1 MSASLQLLHPAPAA
15 MSLVLYAPSRELA
28 ALLAERLTADA
39 RVHWVDSAAG
49 SAALDAWRRT
59 PQCVVL
65 LDFRHGA
72 AAASTGLARQLQRAQ
87 PDLTLVAVG
96 STASEQ
102 VDGIVAAVRCGL
114 RDILDLDTPSA
125 DMHAV
130 LRRAAGA
137 AGAAGRSTP
146 ADTPHKARLVLVLG
160 VRAGVGSSTLAAHL
174 GVLAQQLSPPAAA
187 EGSDPGAPA
196 TANATLLLDLGQP
209 AGDTALYLNLDSQF
223 HFDDALRH
231 AGRIDATLVR
241 TAMTR
246 HSGGL
251 TLLGQPAGSDGGL
264 LPDPAVLVQRLRGL
278 FETVLCD
285 LGGVPVRQIPRSL
298 FNSAD
303 EIWLVADQAIGTL
316 VSLDQVLKQLEGLG
330 VRDARLHLVINRH
343 EEDGGLSPGQIAERF
358 ALPLL
363 ATLPDCHRLRSS
375 ANHGHLLLQDAPRDP
390 YLRALTPLLLH
401 LDEAA
406 ARALPR
412 SWREKLALALGGLQ
426 WKTK

>member
-1 MSASLQLLHPAPAA
+1 MSASLQLLHPAPAP
-15 MSLVLYAPSRELA
+15 MTLVLFAPVRDLA
-28 ALLAERLTADA
+28 GLLGERLPVGAS
-39 RVHWVDSAAG
+39 VHWVDSAGGA
-49 SAALDAWRRT
+49 AALDAHRRQ
-59 PQCVVL
+59 PHCVVL
-65 LDFRHGA
+65 LDFRRA
-72 AAASTGLARQLQRAQ
+72 AACGSTELARQLQRSQ
-87 PDLTLVAVG
+87 PELALVAVG
-96 STASEQ
+96 STTSDQ

-114 RDILDLDTPSA
+114 RDILDMDTSTA
-125 DMHAV
+125 DIDAV
-130 LRRAAGA
+130 LRRAAGSTGTRA
-137 AGAAGRSTP
+137 APVEAP
-146 ADTPHKARLVLVLG
+146 PKARLVLVLG

-174 GVLAQQLSPPAAA
+174 GVLAQQLSQPAAA
-187 EGSDPGAPA
+187 DGSNPHAPA
-196 TANATLLLDLGQP
+196 NANSTLLLDLGQP

-241 TAMTR
+241 TA
-246 HSGGL
+246 GGL

-264 LPDPAVLVQRLRGL
+264 LPDPAVLVQRLRGV

-316 VSLDQVLKQLEGLG
+316 VSLDQVLKQLETLGL
-330 VRDARLHLVINRH
+330 RDTRLQLVINRH
-343 EEDGGLSPGQIAERF
+343 EEDGGLTPAQIAERF
-358 ALPLL
+358 SLPLL

-401 LDEAA
+401 LDQAA

>member
-1 MSASLQLLHPAPAA
+1 MSASLQLLHPAPAP
-15 MSLVLYAPSRELA
+15 MTLVLFAPVRDLA
-28 ALLAERLTADA
+28 GLLGERLPVGVS
-39 RVHWVDSAAG
+39 VHWVDSAGGA
-49 SAALDAWRRT
+49 AALDAHRRQ
-59 PQCVVL
+59 PHCVVL
-65 LDFRHGA
+65 LDFRRA
-72 AAASTGLARQLQRAQ
+72 AACGSTELARQLQRSQ
-87 PDLTLVAVG
+87 PELALVAVG
-96 STASEQ
+96 STTSDQ

-114 RDILDLDTPSA
+114 RDILDMDTSTA
-125 DMHAV
+125 DIDAV
-130 LRRAAGA
+130 LRRAAGSTGTRA
-137 AGAAGRSTP
+137 APVEA
-146 ADTPHKARLVLVLG
+146 PHKARLVLVLG

-174 GVLAQQLSPPAAA
+174 GVLAQQLSQPAAA
-187 EGSDPGAPA
+187 DGSNPHAPA
-196 TANATLLLDLGQP
+196 TANSTLLLDLGQP

-246 HSGGL
+246 HAGGL

-264 LPDPAVLVQRLRGL
+264 LPDPAVLVQRLRGV

-316 VSLDQVLKQLEGLG
+316 VSLDQVLKQLDTLGL
-330 VRDARLHLVINRH
+330 RDTRLQLVINRH
-343 EEDGGLSPGQIAERF
+343 EEDGGLTPAQIAERF
-358 ALPLL
+358 SLPLL

-401 LDEAA
+401 LDQAA

>member
-15 MSLVLYAPSRELA
+15 MNLVLYAPSRELA
-28 ALLAERLTADA
+28 GLLTERLLAGT
-39 RVHWVDSAAG
+39 RVHWADSAAG
-49 SAALDAWRRT
+49 STALDTYRRT

-72 AAASTGLARQLQRAQ
+72 AAASSELARQLQRGLPA
-87 PDLTLVAVG
+87 LTRGAVG
-96 STASEQ
+96 STSSEQ
-102 VDGIVAAVRCGL
+102 VDGICAAVRCGL
-114 RDILDLDTPSA
+114 RDILDLDTPAA
-125 DMHAV
+125 DMDAV
-130 LRRAAGA
+130 LRRAAGTGSA
-137 AGAAGRSTP
+137 SGAPREV
-146 ADTPHKARLVLVLG
+146 PHKARLVLVLG

-174 GVLAQQLSPPAAA
+174 GVLAQQLSQPAAA
-187 EGSDPGAPA
+187 DGTDPGAPA
-196 TANATLLLDLGQP
+196 TANTTLLLDLGQP

-251 TLLGQPAGSDGGL
+251 TLLGQPAGSDGGP
-264 LPDPAVLVQRLRGL
+264 LPDPAVLVQRLRGV

-298 FNSAD
+298 FISAD

-316 VSLDQVLKQLEGLG
+316 VSLDQVLKQLEGLS
-330 VRDARLHLVINRH
+330 VRDPRLHLVINRH
-343 EEDGGLSPGQIAERF
+343 EEDGGLSPEQIAERF

-401 LDEAA
+401 LDQAA

>member
-15 MSLVLYAPSRELA
+15 MSLVLYAPSRELVG
-28 ALLAERLTADA
+28 LLTERLPADL

-49 SAALDAWRRT
+49 SAALDAHRRQ
-59 PQCVVL
+59 PSCVVV

-72 AAASTGLARQLQRAQ
+72 AAAATELARQLQRTQ
-87 PDLTLVAVG
+87 PELAIVAAG

-114 RDILDLDTPSA
+114 RDILDLDAPPA
-125 DMHAV
+125 DIHAV
-130 LRRAAGA
+130 LRRAAGT
-137 AGAAGRSTP
+137 GAARSAPTE
-146 ADTPHKARLVLVLG
+146 APHKARLVLVLG

-174 GVLAQQLSPPAAA
+174 GVLAQQLSQPAAA
-187 EGSDPGAPA
+187 DGTDPGAPA
-196 TANATLLLDLGQP
+196 TANTTLLLDLGQP

-251 TLLGQPAGSDGGL
+251 TLLGQPAGSEGGL
-264 LPDPAVLVQRLRGL
+264 LPDPAVLVQRLRGV

-316 VSLDQVLKQLEGLG
+316 VSLDHLLKQLEGMG
-330 VRDARLHLVINRH
+330 VRDARLQLVVNRY
-343 EEDGGLSPGQIAERF
+343 EEDGGLSPAQIAERF

-401 LDEAA
+401 LDQAA